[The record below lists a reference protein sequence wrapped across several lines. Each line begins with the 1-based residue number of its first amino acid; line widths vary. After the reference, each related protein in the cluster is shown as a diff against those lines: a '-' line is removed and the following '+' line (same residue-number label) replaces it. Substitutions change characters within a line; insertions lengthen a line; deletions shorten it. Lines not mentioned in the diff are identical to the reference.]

1 MVHAARVVIFFALGF
16 GWGSTRPLRR
26 CERELAL
33 LLRLRA
39 RVATAKSTVEEAE
52 IVPRRGWGPLWF
64 TPAALLDGG
73 GTAHASKGCR
83 DVPVMAQN
91 THFYIPA
98 DNHMDSS
105 NGPVARRR
113 VVHVADDL
121 IKGHIATCLAN

>member
-1 MVHAARVVIFFALGF
+1 
-16 GWGSTRPLRR
+16 
-26 CERELAL
+26 
-33 LLRLRA
+33 
-39 RVATAKSTVEEAE
+39 
-52 IVPRRGWGPLWF
+52 
-64 TPAALLDGG
+64 
-73 GTAHASKGCR
+73 
-83 DVPVMAQN
+83 MAQN